1 MQIGDSYTWTPEAFE
16 GEASGSRDRRLRR
29 SRQVTGR
36 VVWIHPQ
43 RRYFVVE
50 AELAGHKLRE
60 CFPLAQKT
68 QEDCKHG

>member
-16 GEASGSRDRRLRR
+16 GEASGSRDKRLRR

-43 RRYFVVE
+43 RRYFVAE
-50 AELAGHKLRE
+50 AKVGNAVIRE
-60 CFPLAQKT
+60 CFPMTPK
-68 QEDCKHG
+68 